1 MGEGMFIMRKTRQ
14 QEFALDAN
22 HDVVQTYNK
31 MHVGFKVQMEWGI
44 SGVKRKWRHFMKRFD
59 YTQSTFTHLFQVVV
73 IFINFLQRRHMDLA
87 YEVVGDQN
95 LDPVTHLW
103 QGHF

>member
-1 MGEGMFIMRKTRQ
+1 MGEGMFIMRRIGQ
-14 QEFALDAN
+14 QEFVVDAN

-44 SGVKRKWRHFMKRFD
+44 SGVKRKWRHFMKGFD

-95 LDPVTHLW
+95 FDPVTHLW